1 MEEMLLNH
9 VYESCFFNVILKLG
23 YFPASCSERLIEPI
37 YKNGRNAFKPHCFEL
52 FNVISLK

>member
-9 VYESCFFNVILKLG
+9 VYESCFNVILKLG

-37 YKNGRNAFKPHCFEL
+37 YKNGRNAFEPHCFEL